1 MLRVLLFLLI
11 PVVIILLILF
21 CLPRCFGYSIYLIS
35 QEGIF
40 NYEKDTVLYIKKKN
54 KKVKKNDLILIKGN
68 ITRVLA
74 TDETNAVIRNT
85 DTSDIIILKMADG
98 IETVKFSIPKVGI
111 ILSKINTIK
120 KKVIK
125 K

>member
-1 MLRVLLFLLI
+1 MFRVLLFLLI

-21 CLPRCFGYSIYLIS
+21 CLPRFFGYSIYHIA

-40 NYEKDTVLYIKKKN
+40 NYEKDTVLYLKKKN
-54 KKVKKNDLILIKGN
+54 KKVKKNDLILLKGQ
-68 ITRVLA
+68 ITRVIA
-74 TDETNAVIRNT
+74 TDEINAVIRDTN
-85 DTSDIIILKMADG
+85 TSDIIILKMDDG

-111 ILSKINTIK
+111 VLSKIKTLK